1 MGIYESAEALV
12 GRTPLVRLGRF
23 AAARQLPAGILGK
36 LELAN
41 PGGSVKDRVALEM
54 LRQAEQRGLL
64 SPGGTVLA
72 PTSGNTGIGLA
83 VQGALR
89 GYRVL
94 VIMPDTMSL
103 ERRKLIQAFGAELV
117 LTPGAQ
123 GMAGAVEKA
132 QALSRSIPGAW
143 IAQQFADFANPLAHY
158 QTTGPELWSDT
169 DGRLDFLVA
178 GVGTG
183 GTITGAGRFLKERNP
198 AIQVVAVEPAASP
211 LLSGGQAGPHG
222 IQGIGA
228 NFVPDTLDLRVCDE
242 ILPVTEAQA
251 YQACRDLAKTEG
263 LLVGISGGAALAAA
277 AVLAARPENRGKA
290 LAVILPDGGERYLST
305 DLFEVENQ

>member
-41 PGGSVKDRVALEM
+41 PAGSVKDRVALEM
-54 LRQAEQRGLL
+54 LRQAERRGLL

-83 VQGALR
+83 AQGALR

-94 VIMPDTMSL
+94 VIMPETMSP
-103 ERRKLIQAFGAELV
+103 ERRKLIRAFGAELV
-117 LTPGAQ
+117 LTPGSQ

-132 QALSRSIPGAW
+132 RALSRTIPGAW
-143 IAQQFADFANPLAHY
+143 IAQQFED
-158 QTTGPELWSDT
+158 S
-169 DGRLDFLVA
+169 
-178 GVGTG
+178 
-183 GTITGAGRFLKERNP
+183 

-211 LLSGGQAGPHG
+211 MLSGGQAGPHG

-242 ILPVTEAQA
+242 IMQVTQEQA
-251 YQACRDLAKTEG
+251 YQACRDLAQTEG

-277 AVLAARPENRGKA
+277 AVLAERPENRGKA

-305 DLFEVENQ
+305 DLFEA

>member
-41 PGGSVKDRVALEM
+41 PAGSVKDRVALEM
-54 LRQAEQRGLL
+54 LRQAERRGLL

-72 PTSGNTGIGLA
+72 PTSGNTGVGLA
-83 VQGALR
+83 AQGSLR

-94 VIMPDTMSL
+94 VIMPETMSL
-103 ERRKLIQAFGAELV
+103 ERRKLVRAFGAELV
-117 LTPGAQ
+117 LTPGSQ

-132 QALSRSIPGAW
+132 RALSRTIPGAW
-143 IAQQFADFANPLAHY
+143 IAQQFEDSANPSAHY
-158 QTTGPELWSDT
+158 RTTGPELWSDT
-169 DGRLDFLVA
+169 GGRLDFLVA

-183 GTITGAGRFLKERNP
+183 GTITGAGRFLKEKNP
-198 AIQVVAVEPAASP
+198 AVRVVAVEPAASP
-211 LLSGGQAGPHG
+211 LLSGGQAGAHG

-242 ILPVTEAQA
+242 IMQVTEEQA

-277 AVLAARPENRGKA
+277 AVLAERPEHRGKV

-305 DLFEVENQ
+305 DLFEA